1 MRGDSNGYRVAR
13 KRYPLAGV
21 SCERCGRHPA
31 VEHHHVDHD
40 PHNERPGKRPEAL
53 PRLPRR
59 GPSGTHCKWG
69 HPLSGANV
77 YLSLDGKRRC
87 RECGYRRMRE
97 YRARLRAPH

>member
-1 MRGDSNGYRVAR
+1 MRGDGNGYRVAR

-40 PHNERPGKRPEAL
+40 PHNYAPENVQ
-53 PRLPRR
+53 RLCLACHDVVHLR
-59 GPSGTHCKWG
+59 THCKWG